1 MRVTW
6 PRRRG
11 ARRARPSKAAARLAP
26 SASAHTCACSWSSSD
41 TAGEGVEEGEI
52 ASGVGALALS
62 PNAAR
67 LVRVRVRVC

>member
-1 MRVTW
+1 
-6 PRRRG
+6 
-11 ARRARPSKAAARLAP
+11 
-26 SASAHTCACSWSSSD
+26 
-41 TAGEGVEEGEI
+41 VEEGEI